1 MGSTELLVGQAAPA
15 VGAVRAALADLSRAV
30 DALQSESLDGLAD
43 HEVLAVFQ
51 DLETQRR
58 RLPTVDHR
66 LVTELE
72 CRSTATKLLARGTAG
87 LLTQLLHVD
96 VGEAKSRVR
105 AAAALG
111 PRTAITGE
119 PLDPVY
125 PATAA
130 AQAAGTISEKHAR
143 IIPQTIG
150 HLPHHL
156 DEDTAALAEQTLVKQ
171 AETLRPSELGKV
183 ADRLTAY
190 LDPDGQLSDD
200 TDRAARRGLSIGKQR
215 ADGMSPI
222 NGLLDPA
229 TRALVDAAFSALGRP
244 VPDGDTPDPRSPA
257 QRNHD
262 ALAALCRTALATGG
276 LPSNRGLP
284 ATLVLTMGIDQ
295 LENATGVATTATGGT
310 VPIRDALALATD
322 AHPVLCLFD
331 ADGQPLHLGRGAR
344 LASAAQRL
352 ALYARDRGCTRPGCD
367 MPPQWTQVHHLDEYQ
382 YGGRTDVDKMC
393 LVCPFDHP
401 LITNHGFTVR
411 MGTNGRVEWIPP
423 HHLDPNQTPRINTI
437 HHPPDLSDADPP

>member
-1 MGSTELLVGQAAPA
+1 
-15 VGAVRAALADLSRAV
+15 
-30 DALQSESLDGLAD
+30 
-43 HEVLAVFQ
+43 
-51 DLETQRR
+51 
-58 RLPTVDHR
+58 
-66 LVTELE
+66 
-72 CRSTATKLLARGTAG
+72 
-87 LLTQLLHVD
+87 
-96 VGEAKSRVR
+96 
-105 AAAALG
+105 
-111 PRTAITGE
+111 
-119 PLDPVY
+119 
-125 PATAA
+125 
-130 AQAAGTISEKHAR
+130 
-143 IIPQTIG
+143 
-150 HLPHHL
+150 
-156 DEDTAALAEQTLVKQ
+156 
-171 AETLRPSELGKV
+171 
-183 ADRLTAY
+183 
-190 LDPDGQLSDD
+190 
-200 TDRAARRGLSIGKQR
+200 
-215 ADGMSPI
+215 
-222 NGLLDPA
+222 
-229 TRALVDAAFSALGRP
+229 
-244 VPDGDTPDPRSPA
+244 
-257 QRNHD
+257 
-262 ALAALCRTALATGG
+262 LATGG